1 MCRIWRKPLY
11 TPMRPLLIIKCNELV
26 YLLLC
31 LFNITKTYLPFIRKL
46 LFYCFV
52 DSLRYCIFQ
61 WISRLGHTNLHQ
73 VLLKGAYIF
82 ITTVLNTSV
91 AMVYQWQCFI
101 LPGL

>member
-52 DSLRYCIFQ
+52 DTLCHRIFQ
-61 WISRLGHTNLHQ
+61 GVSRLGHADLNL
-73 VLLKGAYIF
+73 VLLKRPYIF
-82 ITTVLNTSV
+82 STTVLYTPV
-91 AMVYQWQCFI
+91 TMVYQWQGLI
-101 LPGL
+101 LSGL